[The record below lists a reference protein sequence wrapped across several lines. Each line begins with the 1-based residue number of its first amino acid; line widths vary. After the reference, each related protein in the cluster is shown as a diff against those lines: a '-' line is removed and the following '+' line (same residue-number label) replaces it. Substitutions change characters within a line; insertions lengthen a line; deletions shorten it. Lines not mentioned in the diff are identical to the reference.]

1 MRYAFA
7 FLAFAALGAA
17 AAAMAQH
24 SHSHAAKGP
33 NGGRMQD
40 VAGVHAEL
48 LTAGSTVTINVF
60 DEANKP
66 LDAKGYTA
74 SALVVAGANRE
85 TVVLAPS
92 GGNALKGEAKAP
104 IASGAAITLVLKTAA
119 GKSGQVK
126 F

>member
-1 MRYAFA
+1 MRYALA

-17 AAAMAQH
+17 AAYAQH
-24 SHSHAAKGP
+24 SHSHATKGP

-48 LTAGSTVTINVF
+48 LTAGGSITVNIF

-74 SALVVAGANRE
+74 SALIVAGANRE
-85 TVVLAPS
+85 TVTLTPA

-104 IASGAAITLVLKTAA
+104 ILNGAAITLVLKTAA